1 MGTEARISH
10 ALELEI
16 EPGARLRMPNFIFN
30 RWVMGLERF
39 GLVVRGVL
47 YALVGVFAIAAM
59 LGLGESVDLQGSVTL
74 VLAHPLKVPVGILAA
89 AGLFGYALWGMVR
102 ALADPLE
109 RGGSLHGIVSRVG
122 FLWSAAAYT
131 GLAWFALQF
140 ALLGTRGAAGL
151 PFGLQQLVTPEMTP
165 WLLGLFGI
173 VVVITGLGQFMD
185 AWIAPFRND
194 FLMQT
199 ETPNLWATWIW
210 AGRLG
215 LFARGIAFSLIGV
228 LMIWGGYSGDLAW
241 NYGLTRM
248 FAVLLGLPAGA
259 ALLLV
264 VSFGFVALGLQSVTS
279 PPVLRMKPG
288 LLPAVRRRAPKEI

>member
-1 MGTEARISH
+1 MGTEARLPHAI
-10 ALELEI
+10 ALE
-16 EPGARLRMPNFIFN
+16 PGVRLHLPNFVFN
-30 RWVMGLERF
+30 RWLMGLEKF

-74 VLAHPLKVPVGILAA
+74 VLANPLKVPVGILAA
-89 AGLFGYALWGMVR
+89 TGLLGYALWGAVR

-109 RGGSLHGIVSRVG
+109 RGGELHGVLSRVG
-122 FLWSAAAYT
+122 FLWSATAYT
-131 GLAWFALQF
+131 GLALFALQF
-140 ALLGTRGAAGL
+140 ALGGSSGGTGL
-151 PFGLQQLVTPEMTP
+151 PFGAQRFLTPEMTP
-165 WLLGLFGI
+165 WMLGLFGI
-173 VVVITGLGQFMD
+173 VVVITGLGQFLD
-185 AWIAPFRND
+185 AWRAPFKTD
-194 FLMQT
+194 FLLQT
-199 ETPNLWATWIW
+199 ENPRLWLSWIW

-228 LMIWGGYSGDLAW
+228 LMIWGGFSGDLVW

-288 LLPAVRRRAPKEI
+288 LLPAVRGRTPKEI